1 MEMKLAYKDIDQSLN
16 EVLVAAKKLDPNL
29 LKNVYGVNN
38 LEVTD
43 QLDRLNHSL
52 QQLLHSYQS
61 LLIENEMS
69 TRKSVQFMNESD
81 NQIARDMQLLK

>member
-1 MEMKLAYKDIDQSLN
+1 MKLVYKDIDQSLN
-16 EVLVAAKKLDPNL
+16 EVLAAAKTLDPNL
-29 LKNVYGVNN
+29 SKKVYGANN
-38 LEVTD
+38 LEVTE

-81 NQIARDMQLLK
+81 NQIAKDMQLLK

>member
-1 MEMKLAYKDIDQSLN
+1 MEMKLVYKDIDQTLN
-16 EVLVAAKKLDPNL
+16 QVLTAAQTLDPNIS
-29 LKNVYGVNN
+29 KHIYGANN

-61 LLIENEMS
+61 LLTENTMS
-69 TRKSVQFMNESD
+69 TRKSVVFMNESD
-81 NQIARDMQLLK
+81 QQIAKDLKLVK